1 MLTVAAPLDT
11 SPPPARRAP
20 AWRMPLVLGLL
31 LLLPTLAAIVYFA
44 SQAET
49 AGGKAAVVVGLLLG
63 YAAFLATAVGTM
75 NRGPRAPAPEPGSED
90 DEPRVP

>member
-1 MLTVAAPLDT
+1 M
-11 SPPPARRAP
+11 
-20 AWRMPLVLGLL
+20 VLGLL
-31 LLLPTLAAIVYFA
+31 LLFPTLAAIVYFA

-63 YAAFLATAVGTM
+63 YAAFLATAVSAM
-75 NRGPRAPAPEPGSED
+75 KRGPRAPAPDPGSD